1 MTDLATALALLLV
14 IEGLA
19 LALFPDKIRDMLA
32 LLQQAPPELLRGGG
46 LIAAVLGSLF
56 VWLLRG

>member
-1 MTDLATALALLLV
+1 MTDLATAFALLLL

-19 LALFPDKIRDMLA
+19 LALFPDKIRTMLV
-32 LLQQAPPELLRGGG
+32 LLQQAPPEVLRGGG
-46 LIAAVLGSLF
+46 LIAAVAGSFF

>member
-1 MTDLATALALLLV
+1 MTDLATAFALLLL

-19 LALFPDKIRDMLA
+19 LALFPDKIREMLV
-32 LLQQAPPELLRGGG
+32 LLQQAPPEVLRGGG
-46 LIAAVLGSLF
+46 LIAAVLGSFF

>member
-1 MTDLATALALLLV
+1 MTDLATAFALLLL

-19 LALFPDKIRDMLA
+19 LALFPDKIREMLV
-32 LLQQAPPELLRGGG
+32 LLQQAPPEVLRRGGP
-46 LIAAVLGSLF
+46 IAAVLGSFF